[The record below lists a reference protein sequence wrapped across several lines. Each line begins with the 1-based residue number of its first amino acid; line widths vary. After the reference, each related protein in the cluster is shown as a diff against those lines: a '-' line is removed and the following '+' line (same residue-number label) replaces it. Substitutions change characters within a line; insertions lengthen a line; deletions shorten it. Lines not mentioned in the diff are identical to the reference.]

1 MMTKIIDWVKSSNH
15 YYHIGL
21 LVVLALVMM
30 SIGAFE
36 FGAKGLWTNVW
47 QTVKFGLLTGVVI
60 EAYQVIVS
68 RTFDWRNSL
77 GDLLA
82 DVIGLVLG
90 VGVYLLLAWCS
101 PLTAIILFI
110 FAFLSVVWA
119 FVYKELQYYLLM
131 AFLGSAMLAFSLF
144 IYA

>member
-1 MMTKIIDWVKSSNH
+1 MKKIIEWAKSSNH

-21 LVVLALVMM
+21 LAALALVMM

-36 FGAKGLWTNVW
+36 FGVDGLWTNAW
-47 QTVKFGLLTGVVI
+47 QTVKFGLMAGVVI
-60 EAYQVIVS
+60 EAYQAIVS
-68 RTFDWRNSL
+68 HTFNWRNSL

-82 DVIGLVLG
+82 DVVGLVLG
-90 VGVYLLLAWCS
+90 VGVYLLFAWCS
-101 PLTAIILFI
+101 PVTAIILFI
-110 FAFLSVVWA
+110 FSFWSACWA
-119 FVYKELQYYLLM
+119 FIYKELQYYLLM